1 MRSVIV
7 TLCLALLAGA
17 ALAALNPPTRQA
29 KKVEVQPPLEF
40 PTVPFPGL
48 VDQSQGATCTG
59 LPDLGDCSQFPW
71 GQPGVTCDCDVPIPY
86 ATCTFEIA
94 EDTFILPVTKCY
106 GVNFCGV
113 IFDPCT

>member
-1 MRSVIV
+1 MRSVIFV
-7 TLCLALLAGA
+7 LCLALLAGA
-17 ALAALNPPTRQA
+17 ALASLSPATTQAEKLETQAPIALTEA
-29 KKVEVQPPLEF
+29 PLSA
-40 PTVPFPGL
+40 L
-48 VDQSQGATCTG
+48 VDQSQGADCTG

-86 ATCTFEIA
+86 ATCSWFGYT
-94 EDTFILPVTKCY
+94 LPVTKCY